1 MKKPTQPCQPPTVC
15 LLGFAHKCE
24 QHHQL
29 HDLAVMP
36 RPIRREVTL
45 LFLFP
50 PLPPLGRGTTP
61 VSEHHPPPT
70 RRARRQGAAEPRHP
84 ARGSPAGGS
93 PAQPGPAQPRQA
105 LRLDVHLGDKRQ
117 RLHSLPRA
125 HSRTWTQ
132 SRCCSSQQC
141 QVPLSRRGG
150 EIKA

>member
-93 PAQPGPAQPRQA
+93 PAQPGPAQPSQG
-105 LRLDVHLGDKRQ
+105 RLSGWMSTWVISAKD
-117 RLHSLPRA
+117 ST
-125 HSRTWTQ
+125 HSRGLTAG
-132 SRCCSSQQC
+132 RGHRVAAVLRSSAKSPW
-141 QVPLSRRGG
+141 VEEGG
-150 EIKA
+150 K